1 MVRYLPLFLFLFASL
16 LNAQLNFEEEGT
28 RERNH
33 YGMSQAEWRA
43 YKESG
48 MSIGELEE
56 LILCGITYSEYQT
69 RPWLSLGISR
79 KTWIE
84 DRCKGLG
91 DQDVKAFH
99 AKSPRDYSIVLAF
112 LIPGSYHFRT
122 GQHATAS
129 CLLGADL
136 ISWGCFFLLPK
147 ERTISNTD
155 NGGVTVTKQKQA
167 VFMLGAIATGVV
179 SAALSYKQQ
188 NTKPMDESLSI
199 GIMPQRDGVLLSV
212 KSSF

>member
-1 MVRYLPLFLFLFASL
+1 MLRFVPVFLFLFSSL
-16 LNAQLNFEEEGT
+16 LIAQLNFEEEGA

-33 YGMSQAEWRA
+33 YGMSQAEWKA
-43 YKESG
+43 FKESG
-48 MSIGELEE
+48 MSMSELEE

-79 KTWIE
+79 KTWIG

-112 LIPGSYHFRT
+112 LIPGSYHFRND
-122 GQHATAS
+122 QYAVAS
-129 CLLGADL
+129 SLLGAGL

-147 ERTISNTD
+147 ERKTIAT
-155 NGGVTVTKQKQA
+155 GGEEVVVVKQKQA
-167 VFMLGAIATGVV
+167 VFMLAAIATGVV
-179 SAALSYKQQ
+179 SAVLSYRQQ
-188 NTKPMDESLSI
+188 NTKPSDESLSI
-199 GIMPQRDGVLLSV
+199 GVMPLKDGASV
-212 KSSF
+212 SLMSNF